1 MLDASD
7 ESSSTR
13 SVQLFKLL
21 DEEIESSRDH
31 KMRKAM
37 AEGKKHVQRTMK
49 YLAWGS
55 TLLMYVF
62 GPCAGVLAGMAV
74 QQRMRLDPE
83 LQWET
88 WPLFNQRFIT
98 LRLWLFVV
106 FVSQF
111 AVSLLF
117 LTIQLF
123 AVESHLNFLL
133 AKRLAI
139 MLGNPREHFGR
150 WEGVTVAAEYD
161 AQYTLLTSTYDNMSG
176 DWQSLLVI
184 AIVISHAGAVA
195 WVVHFFSFPDNDNIC
210 SNEAVQVLS
219 VQLLLF
225 YLVTMAPF
233 LSLFRAPYSQEA
245 MPVLST
251 AVRKGTSERFDWGS
265 ESGGA
270 AGRMQLIIYM
280 RSNPVAW
287 RIFGVNITLSGGRCL
302 ALAVFCADVAMVIWR
317 FRANGGLSD
326 SGGWAALFRDLSS
339 PDKGWGAFMY
349 LTIAVAVFGG
359 FLIGKGGDD
368 AEGRPRA
375 ALQGK
380 V

>member
-37 AEGKKHVQRTMK
+37 ADGKKHVQRTMK

-83 LQWET
+83 LQWEN
-88 WPLFNQRFIT
+88 WPVFNQRFIT

-161 AQYTLLTSTYDNMSG
+161 AQYTLLTSTYDVK
-176 DWQSLLVI
+176 L
-184 AIVISHAGAVA
+184 
-195 WVVHFFSFPDNDNIC
+195 
-210 SNEAVQVLS
+210 
-219 VQLLLF
+219 
-225 YLVTMAPF
+225 
-233 LSLFRAPYSQEA
+233 
-245 MPVLST
+245 
-251 AVRKGTSERFDWGS
+251 
-265 ESGGA
+265 
-270 AGRMQLIIYM
+270 
-280 RSNPVAW
+280 
-287 RIFGVNITLSGGRCL
+287 
-302 ALAVFCADVAMVIWR
+302 
-317 FRANGGLSD
+317 
-326 SGGWAALFRDLSS
+326 
-339 PDKGWGAFMY
+339 
-349 LTIAVAVFGG
+349 
-359 FLIGKGGDD
+359 
-368 AEGRPRA
+368 
-375 ALQGK
+375 
-380 V
+380 

>member
-37 AEGKKHVQRTMK
+37 ADGKKHVQRTMK

-83 LQWET
+83 LQWEN
-88 WPLFNQRFIT
+88 WPVFNQRFIT

-176 DWQSLLVI
+176 DWQSLLAI

-195 WVVHFFSFPDNDNIC
+195 WVVHFFSFPDNDDIC
-210 SNEAVQVLS
+210 SNEAVQVIPTPS
-219 VQLLLF
+219 YLLDRISPIF
-225 YLVTMAPF
+225 APF
-233 LSLFRAPYSQEA
+233 FL
-245 MPVLST
+245 
-251 AVRKGTSERFDWGS
+251 
-265 ESGGA
+265 
-270 AGRMQLIIYM
+270 
-280 RSNPVAW
+280 
-287 RIFGVNITLSGGRCL
+287 
-302 ALAVFCADVAMVIWR
+302 VFCAFSPPR
-317 FRANGGLSD
+317 
-326 SGGWAALFRDLSS
+326 RDGSNK
-339 PDKGWGAFMY
+339 PQARTQGQETAGTGVQTA
-349 LTIAVAVFGG
+349 
-359 FLIGKGGDD
+359 GKTVLP
-368 AEGRPRA
+368 A
-375 ALQGK
+375 
-380 V
+380 